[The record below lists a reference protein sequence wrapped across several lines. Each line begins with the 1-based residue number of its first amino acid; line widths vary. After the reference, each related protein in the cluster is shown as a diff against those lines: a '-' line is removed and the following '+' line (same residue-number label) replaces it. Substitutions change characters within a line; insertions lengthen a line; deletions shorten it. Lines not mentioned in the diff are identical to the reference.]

1 MRHYIFIILL
11 QVCCYSCA
19 QQIINAGQ
27 LVGTKWKIES
37 PQNVIRTIEFHED
50 YYTKVTHVS
59 FSEFPEDQY
68 TTKFDFEYYL
78 SNEIPT
84 VFDKKKGKNKKGKYL
99 VGRSNP
105 DNVYNRM
112 WYYTIISFTPQKM
125 VLFEKAEELKEGHIV
140 IGTPPRDVILTL
152 ERIYE

>member
-59 FSEFPEDQY
+59 FSEFPEDQH

-84 VFDKKKGKNKKGKYL
+84 VFDKKKGVKKKGIYL

-125 VLFEKAEELKEGHIV
+125 VLFKKAEELKEGHIV

>member
-1 MRHYIFIILL
+1 MKHYLFIILL
-11 QVCCYSCA
+11 QMCCFACA
-19 QQIINAGQ
+19 QQQVCIKQ
-27 LVGTKWKIES
+27 LVGTKWNIEA
-37 PQNVIRTIEFHED
+37 PQGVKRTVEFHED
-50 YYTKVTHVS
+50 YYTEVTHVS
-59 FSEFPEDQY
+59 FSEFPEDQH

-78 SNEIPT
+78 SREVPIS
-84 VFDKKKGKNKKGKYL
+84 FDKKKGGKKKGIYL

-125 VLFEKAEELKEGHIV
+125 VLFKKAEELKEGQIV
-140 IGTPPRDVILTL
+140 IGTPPRDVIQTL